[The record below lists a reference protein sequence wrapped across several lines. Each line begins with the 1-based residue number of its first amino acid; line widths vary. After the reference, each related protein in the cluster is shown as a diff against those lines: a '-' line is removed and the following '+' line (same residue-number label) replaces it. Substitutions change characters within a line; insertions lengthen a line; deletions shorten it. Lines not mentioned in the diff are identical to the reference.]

1 MFDIIKVA
9 CLLLSALAP
18 PLPAAPPLAG
28 DGVPSTSCAFVEL
41 EFFAFFGSGSTP
53 TRKAASES
61 LVSLGHR
68 FFGVCLAD
76 TARLGLKMAQNSTHG
91 KFT

>member
-28 DGVPSTSCAFVEL
+28 DGEPSTSCAFVEL

-53 TRKAASES
+53 TRKAASEYANAQS
-61 LVSLGHR
+61 SVGISGVTGPSILWGM
-68 FFGVCLAD
+68 FG
-76 TARLGLKMAQNSTHG
+76 
-91 KFT
+91 